1 MSNKWSHVFFA
12 LKPDSAKVVIIL
24 KEFKVGSQLMLQH
37 NICLSNKTQILIM
50 QELQMNSMC
59 PTLLAR
65 NPGSILNFI
74 FNVQFI

>member
-1 MSNKWSHVFFA
+1 
-12 LKPDSAKVVIIL
+12 
-24 KEFKVGSQLMLQH
+24 MLQH

-59 PTLLAR
+59 PILLAR
-65 NPGSILNFI
+65 NQGSILNFI